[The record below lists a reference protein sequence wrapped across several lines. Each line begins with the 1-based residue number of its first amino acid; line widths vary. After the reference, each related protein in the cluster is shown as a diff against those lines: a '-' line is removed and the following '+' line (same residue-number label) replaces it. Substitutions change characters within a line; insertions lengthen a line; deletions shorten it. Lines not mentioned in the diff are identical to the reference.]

1 MKQKL
6 IIGTLI
12 VGLML
17 SGCGAPQAPTLSAA
31 DVAGTA
37 QAAAFTIVAE
47 TQQAIP
53 TNTPLP
59 PTETASPTPPPT
71 NTTIPSPTVDPLLP
85 TATLTLAPQSAPSTQ
100 QNDCNKIL
108 SAWTVPTIKILVE
121 NETRPKGTLILSLY
135 VETAFGECGFIPAY
149 GGSFSGPEGYYSAFA
164 LVDGKKD
171 FQTSGGFL
179 LTGGSWTVVIRN
191 ENIVAKG
198 GCYPNC

>member
-6 IIGTLI
+6 IVVTLI
-12 VGLML
+12 LTL
-17 SGCGAPQAPTLSAA
+17 ALTACGAEQAPTVSAA

-37 QAAAFTIVAE
+37 QAAAFTMVAE
-47 TQQAIP
+47 TQLAIP

-59 PTETASPTPPPT
+59 PTETASPTPLPT
-71 NTTIPSPTVDPLLP
+71 DTPSPSPTIDPLLP
-85 TATLTLAPQSAPSTQ
+85 TATFTLDPQSPAPTQ
-100 QNDCNKIL
+100 GNCNKIL

-121 NETRPKGTLILSLY
+121 NETKPKGTIILSLY
-135 VETAFGECGFIPAY
+135 VETAFGECGYIPAY
-149 GGSFSGPEGYYSAFA
+149 GGSFSGPAGYYSAFA

-179 LTGGSWTVVIRN
+179 LNGGSWTIVVRN